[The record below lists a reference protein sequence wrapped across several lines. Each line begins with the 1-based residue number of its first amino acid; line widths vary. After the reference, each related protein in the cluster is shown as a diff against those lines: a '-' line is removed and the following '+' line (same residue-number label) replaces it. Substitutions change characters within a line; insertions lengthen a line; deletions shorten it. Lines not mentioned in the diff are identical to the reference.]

1 MNLGVIGTGYVGLV
15 AGTCFAEMGNRVL
28 CCDVDERKIARL
40 REGEVPIY
48 EPGLEDLIARNAA
61 EGRIAFTTDIG
72 ATVRESEILFIAVG
86 TPPGEDGSADL
97 RHVEAVAREIA
108 RHANGPKIVV
118 NKSTV
123 PVGTGARVARIL
135 EESCGHPCA
144 VVSNPEFLK
153 EGAAI
158 DDFMKPDRIVLGSD
172 DPRALRVLEELYAPF
187 VRTGRPILTMDLRS
201 AEMTKYAANAMLAAR
216 ITLMN
221 EIANLCDLV
230 GADVDK
236 VRQGVGTDTRLG
248 SSFLFPGLG
257 YGGSCFPKDVRAL
270 QQLGAALGY
279 DTRVLDAVHHV
290 NERQKRRLVEKIR
303 SEFDG
308 LEGLRFAV
316 WGLAFKPQ
324 TDDMREAPSLLVIE
338 ELLEAGASVTAFDPE
353 AREVARTLLPERVEL
368 AAGMYDALAGA
379 DALLIVTE
387 WHEFRYPDF
396 ARIKAALR
404 RPIVFD
410 GRNIF
415 PPGKMAQLGF
425 TYVSMGRPAVR
436 PEEGAASRGPDAA
449 GAREGARPR
458 GGDGAAVG
466 AAARA

>member
-108 RHANGPKIVV
+108 RHANGPRIVV

-158 DDFMKPDRIVLGSD
+158 DDFMKPDRVVLGSD

-236 VRQGVGTDTRLG
+236 VRQGVGSPTRG
-248 SSFLFPGLG
+248 SAPRSCSRDSATAGRASPRTCGRSSSSAPRWATTRACSTPCTTSTSG
-257 YGGSCFPKDVRAL
+257 RSGGWS
-270 QQLGAALGY
+270 
-279 DTRVLDAVHHV
+279 
-290 NERQKRRLVEKIR
+290 RR
-303 SEFDG
+303 SG
-308 LEGLRFAV
+308 
-316 WGLAFKPQ
+316 
-324 TDDMREAPSLLVIE
+324 PSSTGWRGC
-338 ELLEAGASVTAFDPE
+338 ASRCGASRSSPRPTTCA
-353 AREVARTLLPERVEL
+353 
-368 AAGMYDALAGA
+368 
-379 DALLIVTE
+379 
-387 WHEFRYPDF
+387 
-396 ARIKAALR
+396 R
-404 RPIVFD
+404 RP
-410 GRNIF
+410 
-415 PPGKMAQLGF
+415 P
-425 TYVSMGRPAVR
+425 S
-436 PEEGAASRGPDAA
+436 S
-449 GAREGARPR
+449 
-458 GGDGAAVG
+458 
-466 AAARA
+466 

>member
-1 MNLGVIGTGYVGLV
+1 
-15 AGTCFAEMGNRVL
+15 MGNRVL
-28 CCDVDERKIARL
+28 CCDVDERKVARL
-40 REGEVPIY
+40 RNGEVPIY

-97 RHVEAVAREIA
+97 RHVEAVAREIG
-108 RHANGPKIVV
+108 RHANGPKVVV

-123 PVGTGARVARIL
+123 PVGTGGRVARIL
-135 EESCGHPCA
+135 EETCGHRCA
-144 VVSNPEFLK
+144 IVSNPEFLK

-158 DDFMKPDRIVLGSD
+158 DDFMKPDRVVLGSD

-187 VRTGRPILTMDLRS
+187 VRTGKPILTMDLRS

-221 EIANLCDLV
+221 EIANVCDLV

-236 VRQGVGTDTRLG
+236 VRQGVGTDARLG
-248 SSFLFPGLG
+248 PSFLFPGLG

-270 QQLGAALGY
+270 QQLGAGLGY
-279 DTRVLDAVHHV
+279 DTRMLDAVHHV
-290 NERQKRRLVEKIR
+290 NERQKRRLVEKVR
-303 SEFDG
+303 AEFGDD
-308 LEGLRFAV
+308 LSGLRFAV

-324 TDDMREAPSLLVIE
+324 TDDMREAPSLVVIE
-338 ELLEAGASVTAFDPE
+338 ELLEAGAAVTAFDPE
-353 AREVARTLLPERVEL
+353 AREVARALLPGRVEL
-368 AAGMYDALAGA
+368 SAGMYDALRDA
-379 DALLIVTE
+379 DALLVVTE

-396 ARIKAALR
+396 ARIKASLR
-404 RPIVFD
+404 RPVVFD

-415 PPGKMAQLGF
+415 PPGKMAELGF
-425 TYVSMGRPAVR
+425 TYVSIGRPAVR
-436 PEEGAASRGPDAA
+436 PLDAA
-449 GAREGARPR
+449 ARQPEPAAAARTVGRPNGR
-458 GGDGAAVG
+458 GAAVG